1 MAVTTVRLMSIR
13 KGSKVTW
20 NTEQGTTEGTVV
32 ERKTADFTLAGHQFR
47 ASDDQPMFVVES
59 AKTGKHAAHQE
70 SALSP
75 AG

>member
-1 MAVTTVRLMSIR
+1 MSIR

-20 NTEQGTTEGTVV
+20 NTQQGTTEGTVV
-32 ERKTADFTLAGHQFR
+32 ERKTVDFTLAGHQFL
-47 ASDDQPMFVVES
+47 ASEDEPMYVVES
-59 AKTGKHAAHQE
+59 AKTGKHAAHKE

>member
-1 MAVTTVRLMSIR
+1 MSIR

-59 AKTGKHAAHQE
+59 AKTGKHAAHHE

>member
-1 MAVTTVRLMSIR
+1 MSIR

-20 NTEQGTTEGTVV
+20 STEQGATEGTVV

-47 ASDDQPMFVVES
+47 ASDDEPMFVVES
-59 AKTGKHAAHQE
+59 ARTGKRAAHKE

-75 AG
+75 AT

>member
-1 MAVTTVRLMSIR
+1 MSIR

-20 NTEQGTTEGTVV
+20 NTPQGTTEGTVV
-32 ERKTADFTLAGHQFR
+32 ERRTVDFTLAGHQFR
-47 ASDDQPMFVVES
+47 ASDDEPMFIVES
-59 AKTGKHAAHQE
+59 TKTGQQAAHLE